1 MKLTPDVVQ
10 NASIYTDPEKQRV
23 LMLRNKNIFMIENL
37 GVLNNNNS
45 TIIEA
50 IDFTGNDIRHL
61 GNIPYSP
68 RLKTILIAKNSVRSI
83 QSNLAQ
89 NVPNVE
95 SIVLI
100 NNKIKSLT
108 SLEPLVQAKRLKN
121 LYLMEN
127 PVTSHKYYRLWVI
140 WRISSLKILD
150 FKKIKDKER
159 TQSSELFGQHD
170 SPTELANEILKDAIS
185 NGPATQEES
194 NETFTLTEEEREEL
208 KTQLANATTLAEISK
223 IEQLI
228 KQVS

>member
-50 IDFTGNDIRHL
+50 MDFTGNDIRHL

-83 QSNLAQ
+83 QSNFVQ

-100 NNKIKSLT
+100 DNKIKSLT

-121 LYLMEN
+121 LYLMGN

-140 WRISSLKILD
+140 WRLPSLKVLD

-159 TQSSELFGQHD
+159 TQASELFGQHD

-194 NETFTLTEEEREEL
+194 TETFTLTAEEREEL
-208 KTQLANATTLAEISK
+208 KTQLANATTLAEISR

-228 KQVS
+228 KQAS